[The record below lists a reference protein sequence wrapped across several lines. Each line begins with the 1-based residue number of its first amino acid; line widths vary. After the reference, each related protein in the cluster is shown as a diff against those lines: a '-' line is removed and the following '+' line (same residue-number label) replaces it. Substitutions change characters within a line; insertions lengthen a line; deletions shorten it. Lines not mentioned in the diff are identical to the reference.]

1 MADLQPI
8 PSATIILL
16 RDAEP
21 GIEALIMRR
30 NSKMNFLGGFWVFP
44 GGAVEIVDEA
54 ESDELTYLNA
64 AVRETREEAGLNIP
78 ADSLLPVSRWITPVG
93 APKRFD
99 TRFYV
104 GKVEGQDV
112 QHDGEE
118 MTSSLWVT
126 PAEALARHRQ
136 KEIEMLPPT
145 LISLMAIQGFASVAD
160 VFVHYRHKEPLY
172 FLPKAC
178 FHQDQ
183 LIMLYPG
190 DAGYDGQAPEN
201 ETARHRCLHTPEGW
215 QYINE
220 IGVCL

>member
-1 MADLQPI
+1 MTDLPPI

-16 RDAEP
+16 RDSLQ
-21 GIEALIMRR
+21 GVEALIMRR

-44 GGAVEIVDEA
+44 GGAVEEVDQA
-54 ESDELTYLNA
+54 ESQELTYLNA
-64 AVRETREEAGLNIP
+64 AVRETQEEAGLDMA

-99 TRFYV
+99 TRFYI

-118 MTSSLWVT
+118 MTSSLWVK
-126 PAEALARHRQ
+126 PGEAIERHRQ
-136 KEIEMLPPT
+136 KDIEMLPPT
-145 LISLMAIQGFASVAD
+145 VISLLALQDFASVD
-160 VFVHYRHKEPLY
+160 EVLEHYRNKEPLY

-178 FHQDQ
+178 FHQEQ
-183 LIMLYPG
+183 LVMLYPG
-190 DAGYDGQAPEN
+190 DAGYETQEPGD